1 MTRWENTTLGC
12 VCRSVSET
20 YHGQDSNVVLVNTSD
35 VFEGEIL
42 AHEYVPN
49 VKLRGQFKKT
59 FQKDDILFSE
69 IRPANKRY
77 AYVTLDD
84 TRAYI
89 ASTKLMVLRANREK
103 IIPRYLYSFLKSEQ
117 RLAELQHLAETR
129 SGTFPQIT
137 FDAELAPLKIILPAY
152 DTQKKIVDIISVFD
166 DKIALN
172 RKINKNLEEQ
182 AQAIFYKYFIY
193 ISDVPTN
200 WQEANLTNIAEYRNG
215 LAMQK
220 FRPQKEEKSLPV
232 LKIKELRQG
241 HCDLNSERCSLK
253 IKPEY
258 IIHDGDVIFSWSGS
272 LLVDFWCG
280 GTCGLNQHLF
290 KVYSKEYEPWL
301 YYSWTKYHLTKFI
314 SMAADRATTMGHIKR
329 DALEQA
335 RVLIPC
341 HDDYLEIGRLLQP
354 LYDSMISNRVEIR
367 KLSKLRDTLLPRL
380 MSGELDVSNIEL

>member
-200 WQEANLTNIAEYRNG
+200 LQEANLTNIAEYRNG

>member
-137 FDAELAPLKIILPAY
+137 FDAELAPSKIILPAY
-152 DTQKKIVDIISVFD
+152 DTQKKIVDIISVFN

>member
-1 MTRWENTTLGC
+1 MTGWENTTLGC

-117 RLAELQHLAETR
+117 ILAELQHLAETR

-182 AQAIFYKYFIY
+182 AQAIFAHLF
-193 ISDVPTN
+193 SDRPYHLGTLSQIADVIMGQSPRGESYNETKSGALFFQGRADFGFRFPTPRLYTTEPKRMA
-200 WQEANLTNIAEYRNG
+200 QAGDVLLSVRAPVGDLNIA
-215 LAMQK
+215 L
-220 FRPQKEEKSLPV
+220 
-232 LKIKELRQG
+232 
-241 HCDLNSERCSLK
+241 
-253 IKPEY
+253 
-258 IIHDGDVIFSWSGS
+258 
-272 LLVDFWCG
+272 
-280 GTCGLNQHLF
+280 
-290 KVYSKEYEPWL
+290 EP
-301 YYSWTKYHLTKFI
+301 
-314 SMAADRATTMGHIKR
+314 
-329 DALEQA
+329 
-335 RVLIPC
+335 C
-341 HDDYLEIGRLLQP
+341 CIGRGIAAIRSIDGHPSFLFYCLLSQKDQFDVFNGEGTVFGSINSNALKSMEVRIP
-354 LYDSMISNRVEIR
+354 PKKLLDHFEEMVAPIDTVIRVTSEEILY
-367 KLSKLRDTLLPRL
+367 LTALRDTLLPRL

>member
-172 RKINKNLEEQ
+172 RKINKNL
-182 AQAIFYKYFIY
+182 
-193 ISDVPTN
+193 DV
-200 WQEANLTNIAEYRNG
+200 
-215 LAMQK
+215 
-220 FRPQKEEKSLPV
+220 
-232 LKIKELRQG
+232 
-241 HCDLNSERCSLK
+241 ERC
-253 IKPEY
+253 
-258 IIHDGDVIFSWSGS
+258 
-272 LLVDFWCG
+272 
-280 GTCGLNQHLF
+280 
-290 KVYSKEYEPWL
+290 
-301 YYSWTKYHLTKFI
+301 
-314 SMAADRATTMGHIKR
+314 AA
-329 DALEQA
+329 
-335 RVLIPC
+335 
-341 HDDYLEIGRLLQP
+341 
-354 LYDSMISNRVEIR
+354 
-367 KLSKLRDTLLPRL
+367 
-380 MSGELDVSNIEL
+380 